1 MPFHSRSDAGRQ
13 LALALAR
20 YKGREVIVLALPRGG
35 VPVGAE
41 IAEALGAPMDLVLV
55 RKIGAPMHEEL
66 AMGAVAEGAPPVT
79 VRNEDVI
86 AMLGVDEDAF
96 ERVRRRE
103 VAEMQRRRIA
113 YLSGRAHADVAGKVA
128 IVVDDGVAT
137 GATMR
142 AALRAVRAQAPRA
155 LVLAIPVADAAVLA
169 ALHREADEVICLD
182 DHLVWGAIGPCYE
195 DFPQVSDAEVTAA
208 LGRFPPRS

>member
-1 MPFHSRSDAGRQ
+1 MPFTSRSDAGRR
-13 LALALAR
+13 LALALAK
-20 YKGREVIVLALPRGG
+20 YKGREVVVFALPRGG

-41 IAEALGAPMDLVLV
+41 IAQALNAPLDLILV
-55 RKIGAPMHEEL
+55 RKIGAPLQEEL

-96 ERVRRRE
+96 ERLRRKE
-103 VAEMQRRRIA
+103 VAEMQRRRLA
-113 YLSGRAHADVAGKVA
+113 YLSGRTRAEVAGKIA

-142 AALRAVRAQAPRA
+142 AALRAVRARAPKI
-155 LVLAIPVADAAVLA
+155 LVLAVPVADAQVLA
-169 ALHREADEVICLD
+169 ALCDEADEVVCLD
-182 DHLVWGAIGPCYE
+182 DRLVWGAIGPCYD
-195 DFPQVSDAEVTAA
+195 DFHQVSDAEVTAA
-208 LGRFPPRS
+208 LGRSPPRS

>member
-13 LALALAR
+13 LALALAK
-20 YKGREVIVLALPRGG
+20 YQGLDVVILALPRGG
-35 VPVGAE
+35 VPVATE
-41 IAEALGAPMDLVLV
+41 IAQALDAPLDLVLV
-55 RKIGAPMHEEL
+55 RKIGAPVQPEL

-86 AMLGVDEDAF
+86 AMLDVDEETF
-96 ERVRRRE
+96 ERTRMGE
-103 VAEMQRRRIA
+103 VAEMQRRRRA
-113 YLSGRAHADVAGKVA
+113 YLGGRAQTEVAGKIA

-137 GATMR
+137 GATTR
-142 AALRAVRAQAPRA
+142 AAVRAVRARAPKK
-155 LVLAIPVADAAVLA
+155 LVLAVPVADAAVLA
-169 ALHREADEVICLD
+169 TLRHEADEVVCLD

-195 DFPQVSDAEVTAA
+195 DFRQVSDAEVTAA